1 MRGHYDDSVRMRQA
15 IVAGKLDDF
24 QRVAAHV
31 AEDDWSPRLRPG
43 YVPFVSA
50 MRDVA
55 SHAEHTTSLVTA
67 AMDLGKLGDSC
78 AACHLKFG
86 GPSGPIEPT
95 PVAENTDPT
104 MFDHAFA
111 TDLLWDG
118 LILPSDS
125 SWSMGAS
132 IIIEA
137 PPLASDAP
145 EVATA
150 AEHLRALARDAVVAE
165 APQRS
170 QMFGSMLLTCA
181 ACHERVGITIE
192 SPLPAP
198 R

>member
-15 IVAGKLDDF
+15 IVAGKLQDF
-24 QRVAAHV
+24 QRVAGRM

-43 YVPFVSA
+43 YVPFVSS

-55 SHAEHTTSLVTA
+55 SHARTASSLVTG
-67 AMDLGKLGDSC
+67 AMDLGKLGDAC
-78 AACHLKFG
+78 AACHVKFG

-95 PVAENTDPT
+95 PMDENTDAT
-104 MFDHAFA
+104 MFDHALA

-132 IIIEA
+132 IILEA

-150 AEHLRALARDAVVAE
+150 AEHLRSLARDAVAAE
-165 APQRS
+165 APERAQV
-170 QMFGSMLLTCA
+170 FGNLLLTCA
-181 ACHERVGITIE
+181 ACHEQVGISIA

-198 R
+198 Q